1 MSEYETI
8 KPTEFTAQ
16 PIQQQNLSVEKPQ
29 IAQQQKKKKSSKV
42 NKIILAVVVVCIVL
56 LVISGVY
63 YAFFVKSKDDEI
75 ETSNKMRVN
84 NQQHPISQP
93 QKSSSRD
100 DKILSEMTKKK
111 LQSVMPTTSAV
122 EKAKNAEE
130 KLFTIV
136 EEPTNL
142 EMEEDFK
149 ANEQQNILIREALNA
164 ENDIEYP
171 LEEPEE
177 LEELE
182 KPEESEEDCVVIDIK
197 PIACDF
203 TLSSGKRA
211 GQPCGRRCKE
221 GTRCT
226 NHVSK

>member
-8 KPTEFTAQ
+8 KPTEFTTQ
-16 PIQQQNLSVEKPQ
+16 PVQQHFSNMEKSQ
-29 IAQQQKKKKSSKV
+29 TTQQPNKKKKSSNV

-56 LVISGVY
+56 LVISGIY
-63 YAFFVKSKDDEI
+63 YAFFVKSNDDEI
-75 ETSNKMRVN
+75 ETSEKMRVDK
-84 NQQHPISQP
+84 QHYPISQP
-93 QKSSSRD
+93 QKPSSSID

-111 LQSVMPTTSAV
+111 PQSVMSTKSAV
-122 EKAKNAEE
+122 EKVKNVEG

-136 EEPTNL
+136 EEPTKT

-149 ANEQQNILIREALNA
+149 SDEQQNILIREALSA
-164 ENDIEYP
+164 ENDIEYQ

-177 LEELE
+177 SEE
-182 KPEESEEDCVVIDIK
+182 PEEPEEDCVVINIE
-197 PIACDF
+197 PVACDF

-211 GQPCGRRCKE
+211 GQPCGRRCKD